1 MTVSTLS
8 KILTQ
13 ATLEGTGLIGF
24 VVHGWE
30 DARAYVHAGSSLKA
44 PVILQAGPGSREHTP
59 LPILSKMFRFLAEE
73 SNYDVVPH
81 LDHATDL
88 QTCKIALDV
97 GFTSI
102 MFDGSKLKLSDN
114 ISQTSDVCKLAEQY
128 NASVEAEIG
137 YVGYTDAKNNN
148 QTVPKEVAQ
157 FVSETNV
164 DAIAISVGNTHLQ
177 EEKKALINYLSL
189 MEINELTTIPLV
201 AHGASGISPKDRT
214 KMSQFF
220 GVRKFNI
227 GTELRQRFG
236 HSLRKELNSNK
247 TEYDRIAIL
256 SAVENHLYKS
266 AKKLIAEIYNPK
278 LK

>member
-189 MEINELTTIPLV
+189 M
-201 AHGASGISPKDRT
+201 
-214 KMSQFF
+214 
-220 GVRKFNI
+220 